1 MDPATAQQ
9 LAAGI
14 QALAAAAAALPP
26 PPAPPA
32 PAAPAADP
40 LNSPYEGGPLDLAS
54 RHGSSLFR
62 DGAQALASKFTGK
75 VNALQLFLADLKTR
89 AKTCRCDHP
98 THGILTAVAA
108 GTKYNLLDDYGKITD
123 AQVEAARV
131 ARNAAD
137 ASPRAKQN
145 SQMMYE
151 CLMASITEEAKS
163 ALASRNQEFHED
175 GPSLFHHVV
184 SQLFTATFS
193 NAQATRDNLADFHL
207 KWFRYD
213 VIQVN
218 NYISSAVMTLK
229 AASSAGGTITDQDIL
244 YFQFK
249 VYKKIKAPAEW
260 TAHIQFLESTVAS
273 TPGYT
278 PKTLFNETQAKYT
291 TLLNQGLWKPSD
303 KTPEKQT
310 LAMVAQQQQAK
321 KSSNNSTKSKP
332 SSGQSSKNTEK
343 DKKNPP
349 FANSPGKLGDT
360 KQWNGK
366 TYYWFPAN
374 HKHSHWHTHKVEEC
388 NTYKKMIKEKNNANN
403 DDQKKVTVDEDN
415 LKKGMAAIFPL
426 ATSTPTTWQ
435 TLSRQPLQVWNDCY
449 SCGFGGRLQW

>member
-1 MDPATAQQ
+1 MDAATAQQ
-9 LAAGI
+9 LAAAI

-40 LNSPYEGGPLDLAS
+40 LTSPYEGGPLDLAS
-54 RHGSSLFR
+54 WHGSGLFR

-89 AKTCRCDHP
+89 AKTCRWDHP
-98 THGILTAVAA
+98 THGILTVTAA
-108 GTKYNLLDDYGKITD
+108 GTNYNLLDDYGKITD

-131 ARNAAD
+131 ACNAAD

-163 ALASRNQEFHED
+163 ALASRDQEFHED

-193 NAQATRDNLADFHL
+193 NAQATRDNLADFHPKRL
-207 KWFRYD
+207 RYD

-229 AASSAGGTITDQDIL
+229 AASSAGGTITDQEIL

-249 VYKKIKAPAEW
+249 IYKKIKAPAEW
-260 TAHIQFLESTVAS
+260 TTHILFLESTVAS

-278 PKTLFNETQAKYT
+278 PETLFNETQAKYT

-303 KTPEKQT
+303 KTPEEQT

-321 KSSNNSTKSKP
+321 KNPNNQTKAKP
-332 SSGQSSKNTEK
+332 SSGQKSKSVEK
-343 DKKNPP
+343 DKKSPP

-366 TYYWFPAN
+366 TYYWCPAN

-388 NTYKKMIKEKNNANN
+388 NTYKKMLNEQNKSTHEDKKE
-403 DDQKKVTVDEDN
+403 VSVDEAK
-415 LKKGMAAIFPL
+415 LKKGMAAIFPSGDFNTDDL
-426 ATSTPTTWQ
+426 AEA
-435 TLSRQPLQVWNDCY
+435 LAAAINGVE
-449 SCGFGGRLQW
+449 